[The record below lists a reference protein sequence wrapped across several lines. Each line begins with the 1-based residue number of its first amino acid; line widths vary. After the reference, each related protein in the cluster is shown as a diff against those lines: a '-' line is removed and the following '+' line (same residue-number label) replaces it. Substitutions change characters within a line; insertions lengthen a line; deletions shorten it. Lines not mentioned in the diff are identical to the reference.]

1 MNTKAQMKELAT
13 FWRTWAPYWS
23 HQEDFALDIEAI
35 NKLTTAIVGPV
46 LVIGAGQGLLVE
58 RLQLKGFKAEGVDL
72 DPDMIMYG
80 KSRRG
85 LNLIQANAKD
95 MPFEDRSYKTSII
108 ATGVVDFLSDEEEIR
123 LIINEARRVTDDSGK
138 VFVAFYRY
146 HPEVE
151 RALRD
156 IGLITD
162 NGLNRFRR
170 LYEMT
175 MLSCCDR
182 IGFIR
187 AIKNEAKVGF
197 FGALWLLLKTQTR
210 LPKKE
215 KRERKG
221 MAKLWRQ
228 ARKELDNPKSLID
241 CLPEHIPYRNEEQIR
256 NLFKNLNVPI
266 RNMFI
271 YDSCTLVQL

>member
-1 MNTKAQMKELAT
+1 MSAEIQMKKLT
-13 FWRTWAPYWS
+13 RYWSIWSPYWS
-23 HQEDFALDIEAI
+23 YEEDYHLDLDVTDKLANAI
-35 NKLTTAIVGPV
+35 KDPV

-151 RALRD
+151 RALRK
-156 IGLITD
+156 
-162 NGLNRFRR
+162 
-170 LYEMT
+170 
-175 MLSCCDR
+175 C
-182 IGFIR
+182 
-187 AIKNEAKVGF
+187 IK
-197 FGALWLLLKTQTR
+197 
-210 LPKKE
+210 
-215 KRERKG
+215 
-221 MAKLWRQ
+221 
-228 ARKELDNPKSLID
+228 S
-241 CLPEHIPYRNEEQIR
+241 
-256 NLFKNLNVPI
+256 PI
-266 RNMFI
+266 NQ
-271 YDSCTLVQL
+271 V